1 LLKGGFLVPW
11 HPLSN
16 QDIEPKKG
24 KKLKKKLLAV
34 ITALVLVLSTVSGV
48 ALASNRQETDSAQ
61 PAYQRNGNDR
71 DEERPVAADR
81 QEGDRDEDE
90 EEEEDENKERATE
103 LTGAVQSVTSTSITV
118 QGNNIVIN
126 GSTDIEG
133 KLAVGVIVEV
143 EVVSSGSSLIA
154 KEIEVKRSTTPPP
167 NTLPPSPPTTPPPPV
182 IPSSPSNLTGTA
194 ISSSQVNL
202 GWTDNANNETG
213 FRIQRAANSAF
224 TTGLTSWT
232 VGANVTAAPDVTVA
246 ANTAY
251 YYRVFATNGDTDSAA
266 SNVITATT
274 PAPPPP
280 AVTVPAAPTGLAAT
294 AASSTQVNLTW
305 ADNSSNETGF
315 RIERAGNSGFT
326 GTLNTFTV
334 GAGIVA
340 YSDTT
345 TVASTTYYYRVF
357 ATNSAGSS
365 TVSNTATVTT
375 PAPPPPAV
383 TVPTAPTGLAATAAS
398 STQVNL
404 TWTDNSNNETGFRI
418 ERAANSG
425 FTGTLSTFTVGAG
438 IVAYSDTTTVA
449 STTYYYRVFATNS
462 AGSSTVSNT
471 ASVTTP
477 APPVV
482 IPSAPS
488 GLAATAASS
497 TQVNLT
503 WTDNSN
509 NETGFRI
516 ERATNSGF
524 TGTLSTFTVGAGIV
538 AYSNT
543 TAVASTTYYY
553 RVFAT
558 NSAGSSTVSNTA
570 SVTTPAPPAPVID
583 AAVLFAA
590 RCSSCHSTPAS
601 VPNRTQSQLVTIMT
615 TGSMSSYASVWT
627 AAEIAAVAAWIKS
640 IAP

>member
-1 LLKGGFLVPW
+1 LLKGGFLLPR

-16 QDIEPKKG
+16 QNIKLKRGKG
-24 KKLKKKLLAV
+24 LKKKLLAV

-48 ALASNRQETDSAQ
+48 ALASERQETDSAK

-71 DEERPVAADR
+71 DEGRPVAADR

-90 EEEEDENKERATE
+90 EEEEDENEERATE
-103 LTGAVQSVTSTSITV
+103 LTGAVQSVTPTSITV
-118 QGNNIVIN
+118 QGKNILIN

-143 EVVSSGSSLIA
+143 EVVSSGNSIIA

-182 IPSSPSNLTGTA
+182 IPSSPSNLTGTT

-213 FRIQRAANSAF
+213 FRIQRAGNSAF
-224 TTGLTSWT
+224 TTGLNSWT
-232 VGANVTAAPDVTVA
+232 VGANVIALSDVTA
-246 ANTAY
+246 TANTAY
-251 YYRVFATNGDTDSAA
+251 YYRVFATNGGADSAA
-266 SNVITATT
+266 SNVITVTT

-280 AVTVPAAPTGLAAT
+280 AVIVPTAPTGLAAT

-315 RIERAGNSGFT
+315 RIERA
-326 GTLNTFTV
+326 
-334 GAGIVA
+334 
-340 YSDTT
+340 
-345 TVASTTYYYRVF
+345 
-357 ATNSAGSS
+357 
-365 TVSNTATVTT
+365 
-375 PAPPPPAV
+375 
-383 TVPTAPTGLAATAAS
+383 
-398 STQVNL
+398 
-404 TWTDNSNNETGFRI
+404 
-418 ERAANSG
+418 ANSG

-438 IVAYSDTTTVA
+438 IVAYSDTSAVA

-462 AGSSTVSNT
+462 AGSSTASNT

-482 IPSAPS
+482 IPTAPS

-509 NETGFRI
+509 NETGFKVQ
-516 ERATNSGF
+516 RATDSGF
-524 TGTLSTFTVGAGIV
+524 TTGLTTLTVGANLTS
-538 AYSNT
+538 YSNT
-543 TAVASTTYYY
+543 GLTASTTYYY
-553 RVFAT
+553 RVLAT
-558 NSAGSSTVSNTA
+558 NTAGDSTASNTA
-570 SVTTPAPPAPVID
+570 
-583 AAVLFAA
+583 
-590 RCSSCHSTPAS
+590 
-601 VPNRTQSQLVTIMT
+601 TIMT
-615 TGSMSSYASVWT
+615 QAPALNGQTIFNSSCTSCHGLSTATGTSRTQAQLISWIPGHNTGSSLTSAQV
-627 AAEIAAVAAWIKS
+627 AAVAAYIK
-640 IAP
+640 P